1 MIRVCYFTHR
11 KLTRWMFLTP
21 SDPASVS
28 HSPPRMKY
36 IWTGHMCAVA
46 AYGVCG
52 KELWTLLL
60 NTLSCNGKV
69 LVRAHGDCT
78 LNICCT
84 TFVSLSYDESDTLK
98 TTFTQSINEHCCR
111 FCATLITHVFEPVGR
126 DPFARF
132 VKQLPGGSGI
142 GLSSLPVRDE
152 LFWASFQTEK
162 KKSSVEFGQLCFWS
176 PWSSGDI
183 CYQKAFNYNQ
193 HSGSKTPMR
202 KIHQTPWRVSM
213 LTEVI
218 SDRC

>member
-111 FCATLITHVFEPVGR
+111 FCATLITR
-126 DPFARF
+126 
-132 VKQLPGGSGI
+132 
-142 GLSSLPVRDE
+142 
-152 LFWASFQTEK
+152 FWASGTGSICSVCEAAPGWFWDWIEQPSSQRRAFLSLVSDRK
-162 KKSSVEFGQLCFWS
+162 KKIKCRIWPTVFLVPLIQWRHLLPKSIQL
-176 PWSSGDI
+176 
-183 CYQKAFNYNQ
+183 
-193 HSGSKTPMR
+193 
-202 KIHQTPWRVSM
+202 
-213 LTEVI
+213 
-218 SDRC
+218 